1 MASRPQRRI
10 GRPNDERRIAL
21 RELERQWEEE
31 HRRHKQTV
39 EQLRRA
45 RTLLEERLSK
55 AGEQRRAEDQIRDAY
70 HDSHA
75 TTVKIRTK
83 KKTRSQP

>member
-21 RELERQWEEE
+21 RELERQWDEE
-31 HRRHKQTV
+31 HRRHKRTV

-45 RTLLEERLSK
+45 RTLLEERLSRDV
-55 AGEQRRAEDQIRDAY
+55 EQRRSEDRIRDAY
-70 HDSHA
+70 HDSRA
-75 TTVKIRTK
+75 RTVKIHAK
-83 KKTRSQP
+83 KRS